1 MKQINLDA
9 QKINSMNVI
18 SIIKSEIKQLKKT
31 DILVIEHYIKY
42 HWFSLNHLICVAYMM
57 LWQ

>member
-18 SIIKSEIKQLKKT
+18 SIIKSEIKQLKKLT
-31 DILVIEHYIKY
+31 FWL
-42 HWFSLNHLICVAYMM
+42 
-57 LWQ
+57 

>member
-9 QKINSMNVI
+9 QKINRMNVI

-42 HWFSLNHLICVAYMM
+42 H
-57 LWQ
+57 